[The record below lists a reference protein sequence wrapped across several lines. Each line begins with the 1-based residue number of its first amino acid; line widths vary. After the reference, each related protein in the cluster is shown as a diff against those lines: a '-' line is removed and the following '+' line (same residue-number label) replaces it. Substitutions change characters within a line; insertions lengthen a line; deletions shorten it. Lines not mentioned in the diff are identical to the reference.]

1 MDFRELNRDDI
12 IENFSDRN
20 IYTLFEQENKNI
32 NTKSY
37 ILAPFNSSL
46 KSDSENLR
54 TSSLNYTSSF
64 SNKSLKVENN
74 AIKFIGKVKELNRNY
89 ELNNNGEIDNG
100 IIISAKSNI
109 YNYIFIFFLSICFF
123 LFDNYIF
130 FTKII
135 YII

>member
-1 MDFRELNRDDI
+1 MDFRQLNRDDI
-12 IENFSDRN
+12 IENFSNRN

-32 NTKSY
+32 ITKSY

-46 KSDSENLR
+46 KSDSENLK
-54 TSSLNYTSSF
+54 TSSLNYTSSVSI

-100 IIISAKSNI
+100 IIISAKSKI
-109 YNYIFIFFLSICFF
+109 Y
-123 LFDNYIF
+123 LFNNLL
-130 FTKII
+130 
-135 YII
+135 